1 MNTIQIYVTHNT
13 NEVILNPPIDMGL
26 NLMEFLKAN
35 EYPIAGTCG
44 GLGTCSSCH
53 IYIESDNELVKMGM
67 IEDMMLD
74 DVGEL
79 RKENSRLSCQLH
91 LTPKL
96 DNLKIT
102 IV

>member
-1 MNTIQIYVTHNT
+1 MSTILIKVIHNENLVELDAPT
-13 NEVILNPPIDMGL
+13 NMGL
-26 NLMEFLKAN
+26 NLMEFLRAN

-53 IYIESDNELVKMGM
+53 IYINSDNDLVPMGM

-74 DVGEL
+74 DVGEK
-79 RKENSRLSCQLH
+79 RIPNSRLACQLH
-91 LTPKL
+91 LTSKL

-102 IV
+102 IP

>member
-1 MNTIQIYVTHNT
+1 MSTIQIHITHNDIKT
-13 NEVILNPPIDMGL
+13 KLDAPTDMGL

-44 GLGTCSSCH
+44 GLGTCSTCH
-53 IYIESDNELVKMGM
+53 IYVDSDNEVVKMGM

-74 DVGEL
+74 DVGDK
-79 RKENSRLSCQLH
+79 RKNNSRLACQLH
-91 LTPKL
+91 LTTKL

-102 IV
+102 IP

>member
-1 MNTIQIYVTHNT
+1 MNTIEIYVTHNE
-13 NEVILNPPIDMGL
+13 NEIRWNAPTDMSL

-44 GLGTCSSCH
+44 GLGTCSTCH
-53 IYIESDNELVKMGM
+53 IYVNSDNELVEMGM

-91 LTPKL
+91 ITQKL
-96 DNLKIT
+96 NNLKIS
-102 IV
+102 IP

>member
-1 MNTIQIYVTHNT
+1 MSTITIYVTHSE
-13 NEVILNPPIDMGL
+13 NEVTLNPPTDMGL
-26 NLMEFLKAN
+26 NLMEFLKAS

-53 IYIESDNELVKMGM
+53 IYINSDNQLVNMGM

-79 RKENSRLSCQLH
+79 RRENSRLSCQLH
-91 LTPKL
+91 ITPKL
-96 DNLKIT
+96 DNLKIS
-102 IV
+102 IP

>member
-1 MNTIQIYVTHNT
+1 MSTIQIYVTYNQ
-13 NEVILNPPIDMGL
+13 NEVVLTPPTDMGL

-79 RKENSRLSCQLH
+79 RNQNSRLACQLH
-91 LTPKL
+91 ITPKL
-96 DNLKIT
+96 NNLKISLP
-102 IV
+102 

>member
-1 MNTIQIYVTHNT
+1 
-13 NEVILNPPIDMGL
+13 MGL
-26 NLMEFLKAN
+26 NLMEFLKAS

-53 IYIESDNELVKMGM
+53 IYINSNNQLVNMGM

-74 DVGEL
+74 DVGDK

-91 LTPKL
+91 ITEKL
-96 DNLKIT
+96 NNLQIT
-102 IV
+102 IP

>member
-1 MNTIQIYVTHNT
+1 MSTIQIYVTHNE
-13 NEVILNPPIDMGL
+13 NEIILNPPTDMGL

-91 LTPKL
+91 ITPKL
-96 DNLKIT
+96 DNLKIS
-102 IV
+102 IP

>member
-1 MNTIQIYVTHNT
+1 MSTITIYVTHDGK
-13 NEVILNPPIDMGL
+13 EVSLNPPTDMGL
-26 NLMEFLKAN
+26 NLMEFLKAS

-53 IYIESDNELVKMGM
+53 VYINSDNQLVAMGM

-74 DVGEL
+74 DVEEK

-91 LTPKL
+91 ITPKL
-96 DNLKIT
+96 DNLKIS
-102 IV
+102 IP

>member
-1 MNTIQIYVTHNT
+1 MIQIIINDTT
-13 NEVILNPPIDMGL
+13 LDAPIDMGL

-74 DVGEL
+74 DVGDK
-79 RKENSRLSCQLH
+79 RKSNSRLACQLH
-91 LTPKL
+91 LTDKL
-96 DNLKIT
+96 NNLKIT
-102 IV
+102 IP

>member
-1 MNTIQIYVTHNT
+1 MSTIQIYVRHNE
-13 NEVILNPPIDMGL
+13 NEVLLNPPTDMGL

-91 LTPKL
+91 ITPKL
-96 DNLKIT
+96 DNLKIS
-102 IV
+102 IP

>member
-1 MNTIQIYVTHNT
+1 MSTIQIYVTHNE
-13 NEVILNPPIDMGL
+13 NEVLLNPPTDMGL

-79 RKENSRLSCQLH
+79 RKQNSRLSCQLH
-91 LTPKL
+91 ITPKL
-96 DNLKIT
+96 DNLKIS
-102 IV
+102 IS